1 MKNIFFA
8 FLFVMSLTF
17 GIPGI
22 ANAISITNGSFETG
36 DFTGWHAPTPAHGD
50 GVASVV
56 TISTAYDGT
65 VYHPIG
71 GGSYFA
77 EITATSRIFQKN
89 LSWDVGDKLTFDW
102 AFLAF
107 DYTPYNDRAIFKVKG
122 SSGSVLDS
130 ITLSDVATVGDY
142 GDTGWQSYEYTFA
155 SAGSGKIIFKS
166 KNYAD
171 ELYDSVFLVD
181 NVYAGTDPVP
191 EPATIAL
198 LGIGLA
204 GLGWAVA
211 RRKFK
216 KDKK

>member
-1 MKNIFFA
+1 M
-8 FLFVMSLTF
+8 
-17 GIPGI
+17 
-22 ANAISITNGSFETG
+22 
-36 DFTGWHAPTPAHGD
+36 
-50 GVASVV
+50 
-56 TISTAYDGT
+56 
-65 VYHPIG
+65 
-71 GGSYFA
+71 
-77 EITATSRIFQKN
+77 
-89 LSWDVGDKLTFDW
+89 TFDW

-107 DYTPYNDRAIFKVKG
+107 DYMNWNDYALFKVKD
-122 SSGSVLDS
+122 SSGPVLDS
-130 ITLSDVATVGDY
+130 IVLSDVDTVGDY
-142 GDTGWQSYEYTFA
+142 EDTGWQSYEYTFA